1 MKWPARQAAGSTP
14 GSLRSQL
21 LRWILI
27 PLALLAVLDS
37 VSVYRTALSAAE
49 RAYDRALLASTRALA
64 ERVSFVD
71 GKVVADVPYVALDS
85 FETDTLGRIYYKVTG
100 IRGEFVS
107 GYEDLPAL
115 PREVPRSDL
124 YPALVHFYDASYRGE
139 AVRVAALYQP
149 VYDSS
154 MRGIALIQV
163 AETLNARLGLT
174 RAILLDTLWR
184 QAALIVAATLLVW
197 FSVRVVLRPLMRLK
211 NDVATRQPT
220 DLSDFDPSLVH
231 KEVRPLVLAMNGYM
245 ARLQILIDEQRRF
258 IADASHQLR
267 TPLTVLKTQAELA
280 LRESDPQA
288 LRQIIHSIGHT
299 TESAV
304 HLANRLLTLARAE
317 HGVLASQMTAVPLA
331 AIARQVGL
339 ELAPGAVRKNIDL
352 SLDAQDDA
360 IVTGNALLLHEMMV
374 NLVDNAIRYT
384 PPGGRVSLRV
394 SGAAHA
400 TLEVEDSGSGIPEAE
415 RSTVFTPFYRASGA
429 LEANPG
435 GSGLGLAIVHD
446 IALLHGARLEL
457 TDGAGGQGL
466 NIIVRFPPAQK

>member
-1 MKWPARQAAGSTP
+1 MKWPSRQAAGSTP

-288 LRQIIHSIGHT
+288 LRQIVHSIGHT

-352 SLDAQDDA
+352 SLDAQEDA
-360 IVTGNALLLHEMMV
+360 VVTGNALLLHEMVV

-384 PPGGRVSLRV
+384 PPGGRVALRV

-446 IALLHGARLEL
+446 IAVLHGARLEL
-457 TDGAGGQGL
+457 SDGAGGQGL
-466 NIIVRFPPAQK
+466 NIMVRFPPAKK